1 MSDQNESSKKP
12 LVIGVIGV
20 AVLAIV
26 LYLSGVLTPKDA
38 PKPEVASVAD
48 NVGFVYVSP
57 VGDAG
62 WTYQHDLGRLQM
74 EEQTGVTSNFVEN
87 VAEGADAERVIN
99 EMAKRGDK
107 VIFATSFGYMN
118 YMLKVSENFPDT
130 AFVHATGYKM
140 GENMG
145 IYNARFYEGRYL
157 TGVIA
162 GEMTQ
167 SNVLGYVAAFP
178 IPEVLQGINAFIQGA
193 RSVNPDAELRVIWV
207 NSWFDPGKERQA
219 SLTLMSQ
226 GADVLT
232 HHTDSTA
239 VVQAAEEKGQY
250 AVGYHSDMS
259 KYGPNAHLTA
269 TTHHWGEFYTKTVK
283 QVQAGNWKPE
293 SLWGGYADD
302 MVSLAPL
309 NKAIPAEVQARIV
322 KMEAQMAD
330 GSMHAF
336 AGPVVDQDGNTVVA
350 AGNNMTDDQLGSM
363 DFYVQGVV
371 SKLPKK

>member
-1 MSDQNESSKKP
+1 MTIRKTLVKK
-12 LVIGVIGV
+12 LGLASLALTASLLTGNAA
-20 AVLAIV
+20 AV
-26 LYLSGVLTPKDA
+26 
-38 PKPEVASVAD
+38 D

-57 VGDAG
+57 IGDAG

-74 EEQTGVTSNFVEN
+74 EKETGVSSNYVEN
-87 VAEGADAERVIN
+87 VAEGSDAERVIR

-118 YMLKVSENFPDT
+118 YMLKVSKKFPKT

-140 GENMG
+140 GKNMG

-162 GEMTQ
+162 GEMTK

-193 RSVNPDAELRVIWV
+193 RSVNPKAELRVIWV
-207 NSWFDPGKERQA
+207 NSWYDPGKERQA
-219 SLTLMSQ
+219 SMTLMSQ

-239 VVQAAEEKGQY
+239 AVQAAEEKGKY
-250 AVGYHSDMS
+250 AIAYHSDMS
-259 KYGPNAHLTA
+259 KYGPTAHLTA
-269 TTHHWGEFYTKTVK
+269 TTHHWGNFYSKTVK
-283 QVQAGNWKPE
+283 EVQAGTWKPT
-293 SLWGGYADD
+293 SVWGGYAQG
-302 MVSLAPL
+302 MISLAPL
-309 NKAIPAEVQARIV
+309 NKAIPADVQARIGQMEK
-322 KMEAQMAD
+322 KMTE

-336 AGPVVDQDGNTVVA
+336 AGPVIGQDGKTIVA
-350 AGNNMTDDQLGSM
+350 AGQNMTDDQLNSM
-363 DFYVQGVV
+363 NFYVQGVV